1 MSFSKNY
8 TKFKEHQRIHLNNPQ
23 INYIKKENCIFCKL
37 DRRESFGNCFS
48 CPRTISNKTVTN
60 IDFKNIKRIPKE
72 VFNNTLINMSNVD
85 QENINDLDNY
95 AEQLQ
100 SIRERIA
107 SLNIYINSVHRNHER
122 IRGIYNLSGNRFSV
136 SYNSQIF
143 SNNSTNNQHINNQY
157 TNNYDNYENYDDDDE
172 SDIEY
177 GFPNESDIKKINEN
191 SKLEVFRETRMKQ
204 CSVCYTNIKF
214 GDIVRKLNCGHIFHQ
229 ECVDKWLEEK
239 LSCPL
244 CRYKFT

>member
-1 MSFSKNY
+1 MSFSKNDS
-8 TKFKEHQRIHLNNPQ
+8 KLKEHQKIHLNNPQ
-23 INYIKKENCIFCKL
+23 INYIKRVNCVFCKL

-48 CPRTISNKTVTN
+48 CPRTITSDTKTN

-72 VFNNTLINMSNVD
+72 VFNTSNNMSSIDN
-85 QENINDLDNY
+85 ENIRDLDNY
-95 AEQLQ
+95 AEQIQ

-107 SLNIYINSVHRNHER
+107 SLNDYINSVHRNNER
-122 IRGIYNLSGNRFSV
+122 IRDIYNLTSNRFRV
-136 SYNSQIF
+136 TY
-143 SNNSTNNQHINNQY
+143 NNQY
-157 TNNYDNYENYDDDDE
+157 TNNQYTNNQYTNNQHPNNYDNDDDE
-172 SDIEY
+172 DSDIEY
-177 GFPNESDIKKINEN
+177 GFPNESDIKKINDN
-191 SKLEVFRETRMKQ
+191 SILEVFRETQMKQ

-214 GDIVRKLNCGHIFHQ
+214 GDIVRKLKCNHIFHQ

>member
-8 TKFKEHQRIHLNNPQ
+8 TNFKKHQKIHLNNPQ
-23 INYIKKENCIFCKL
+23 INYITKENCVFCKL

-48 CPRTISNKTVTN
+48 CPRTLSNKTITN
-60 IDFKNIKRIPKE
+60 IDFKNIKRIPKD
-72 VFNNTLINMSNVD
+72 VFNNTLVNMSNVD
-85 QENINDLDNY
+85 QENIRDLDNY

-107 SLNIYINSVHRNHER
+107 SLNIYINSVHRNNER

-136 SYNSQIF
+136 SYNNQMF
-143 SNNSTNNQHINNQY
+143 SSNQTNNQYINNNY
-157 TNNYDNYENYDDDDE
+157 TNNYDNYDDDDE

-177 GFPNESDIKKINEN
+177 GFPSDSDIKKINDN

-214 GDIVRKLNCGHIFHQ
+214 GDIVRKLNCDHIFHQ

-244 CRYKFT
+244 CRFKFT